1 MMVEVNDMYYAFSE
15 NEEIAEKGEYGGVVT
30 SLLKFLLEEGIVD
43 AILAV
48 KKGSDLY
55 DAVPTLITDPDKVI
69 ETAGSLHCGTLN
81 IAKVITR
88 YLKNARDM
96 KIAVTTK
103 PCDAMTIV
111 ELAKRGKIDRDNV
124 IMVGVNCGGT
134 LPPVKTRQMIEE
146 VYEMDPDDVIKE
158 EIAKGKLI
166 IETSDDEKGISVD
179 EVEEMG
185 YGRRT
190 NCRRCE
196 KNIP

>member
-1 MMVEVNDMYYAFSE
+1 M
-15 NEEIAEKGEYGGVVT
+15 T

-88 YLKNARDM
+88 YLKSARDM

-124 IMVGVNCGGT
+124 IMWVLT
-134 LPPVKTRQMIEE
+134 
-146 VYEMDPDDVIKE
+146 
-158 EIAKGKLI
+158 
-166 IETSDDEKGISVD
+166 
-179 EVEEMG
+179 VEEHFHL
-185 YGRRT
+185 
-190 NCRRCE
+190 
-196 KNIP
+196 

>member
-1 MMVEVNDMYYAFSE
+1 M
-15 NEEIAEKGEYGGVVT
+15 T

-96 KIAVTTK
+96 KDRLDLQQRHHWYVVPPGKRRYPNRHQQASQLLTDEDLIA
-103 PCDAMTIV
+103 D
-111 ELAKRGKIDRDNV
+111 G
-124 IMVGVNCGGT
+124 
-134 LPPVKTRQMIEE
+134 VKTGQGGHYGADNIMFESVVSRRIEKQPAELDIFAAAEQMAPLILGVEAIKKKKAI
-146 VYEMDPDDVIKE
+146 DVPKF
-158 EIAKGKLI
+158 
-166 IETSDDEKGISVD
+166 D
-179 EVEEMG
+179 
-185 YGRRT
+185 
-190 NCRRCE
+190 
-196 KNIP
+196 